1 MLSAFFLCWKSFLM
15 FSYLRSVCDF
25 DSVSLICLIAGFPS
39 AAVGVSLWP
48 SSCPS
53 PSLLCW
59 CSSGCWLDTGF
70 SWTVRLSL
78 SLSVMTLSISTHQKG
93 CAANFKCCRVVKL
106 TKSSV
111 KRQKVWTK
119 FSFPGLLGKKELDSM
134 THTIRSFK
142 QHLFPG
148 SYCSAMHA
156 NTGKIHWCQVSC

>member
-1 MLSAFFLCWKSFLM
+1 MILTACLSFVLLQDFLRLLWAFHSGRAPVLLPLCYVGAHLGADWTLASHG
-15 FSYLRSVCDF
+15 RC
-25 DSVSLICLIAGFPS
+25 VS
-39 AAVGVSLWP
+39 
-48 SSCPS
+48 
-53 PSLLCW
+53 
-59 CSSGCWLDTGF
+59 
-70 SWTVRLSL
+70 LSL
-78 SLSVMTLSISTHQKG
+78 SLSLSFLTLSISTHQKG

-156 NTGKIHWCQVSC
+156 NTGKIH